1 MWPVFVF
8 RKDIYIYIYI
18 YRERERE
25 REMIDFAESDKIVK
39 ISGKVD
45 KLKHLQRV

>member
-8 RKDIYIYIYI
+8 LKGIYIYI

-25 REMIDFAESDKIVK
+25 SHSVIKSPDVTK
-39 ISGKVD
+39 
-45 KLKHLQRV
+45 